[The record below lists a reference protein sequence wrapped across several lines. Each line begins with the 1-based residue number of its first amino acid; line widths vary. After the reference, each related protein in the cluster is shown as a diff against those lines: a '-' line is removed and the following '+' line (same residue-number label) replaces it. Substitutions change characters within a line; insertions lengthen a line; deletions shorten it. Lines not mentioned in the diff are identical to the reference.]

1 MQHLRENIFF
11 LLTYFPRDNTLA
23 LSYHIIKNMALKLP
37 EFITLDFL
45 QGIFSKHFN
54 GSGYVKVEHFWGEF
68 ATKRGDNYASDMY
81 RINVD
86 YEYSDCK
93 RRKPII
99 LKVSLLGCSTHFMVF

>member
-1 MQHLRENIFF
+1 
-11 LLTYFPRDNTLA
+11 
-23 LSYHIIKNMALKLP
+23 MALP

-45 QGIFSKHFN
+45 QGIFSQHFN
-54 GSGYVKVEHFWGEF
+54 GSGYVKVEYFWGEF

-86 YEYSDCK
+86 YEHSDCK

-99 LKVSLLGCSTHFMVF
+99 LKVSKLDKIELLLINYHILYIGMQEVYLEERYSRLKN